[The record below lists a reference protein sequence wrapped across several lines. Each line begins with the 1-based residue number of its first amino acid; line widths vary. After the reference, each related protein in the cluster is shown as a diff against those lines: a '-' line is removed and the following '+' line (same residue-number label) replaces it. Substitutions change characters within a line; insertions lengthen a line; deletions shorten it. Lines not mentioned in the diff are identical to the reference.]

1 MSRRF
6 LLLAASAIVASAIL
20 MPSAASAGDYWRQC
34 GKVLSYQK
42 ITVVAHDVECAKAR
56 EIIRRTYS
64 KGQEV
69 PPGQKF
75 VRVFGFKCVIRND
88 AYRMVS
94 CRRGEQ
100 RVLGPLPS

>member
-1 MSRRF
+1 MARRF
-6 LLLAASAIVASAIL
+6 LLVATSALVASVL
-20 MPSAASAGDYWRQC
+20 VPAGVGADGYWRQC
-34 GKVLSYQK
+34 GRVLPEQK

-56 EIIRRTYS
+56 EIIHRTYS